1 MPGMI
6 SSVPVKLGQSV
17 KKGDTLF
24 TIEAMK
30 MELAIKADQDCVVQ
44 EVLMSAGKQVRNM
57 DLVLTLS

>member
-1 MPGMI
+1 
-6 SSVPVKLGQSV
+6 
-17 KKGDTLF
+17 
-24 TIEAMK
+24 